1 MSSERVKSVNTPTL
15 KSLQR
20 RWQRKTGEPMPEW
33 IARLDLP
40 LVERA
45 VKLTEA
51 GMQVVMPSEP
61 VEARDGFGYGI
72 QCGSGILIAQ
82 AEKNFRNL
90 SGMPMIVVDT
100 RKADV
105 KM

>member
-20 RWQRKTGEPMPEW
+20 RWQHKAGEPMPEW

-40 LVERA
+40 TIERA

-51 GMQVVMPSEP
+51 GNQVVVPAEP
-61 VEARDGFGYGI
+61 VEARDGFGYGD
-72 QCGSGILIAQ
+72 SMR
-82 AEKNFRNL
+82 EW
-90 SGMPMIVVDT
+90 DT
-100 RKADV
+100 DSPG
-105 KM
+105 